1 MIYTNTVNS
10 RCMQKLIKYLF
21 DRVFALMGLL
31 LSLPLLVVIS
41 GVILLNDGWP
51 VLFVQRRVGKGGKL
65 FPMVKFRTMRLNDGT
80 NTVSVKGDHR
90 ITTTGAFLRKY
101 KLDELPGLWN
111 VLIGQ
116 MSFVGP
122 RPDVPGYADLL
133 HGADR
138 KILELRPGITGPA
151 TLKYANE
158 EELLAG
164 VDDPKRYNDEV
175 IFPDKV
181 KINLEY
187 AHHHN
192 LITDLNIILKTLFK
206 SAKA

>member
-1 MIYTNTVNS
+1 
-10 RCMQKLIKYLF
+10 MQKLIKYLF
-21 DRVFALMGLL
+21 DRVFALIGLL
-31 LSLPLLVVIS
+31 LSLPFLVVIS

-51 VLFVQRRVGKGGKL
+51 VLFVQRRVGKGGQL